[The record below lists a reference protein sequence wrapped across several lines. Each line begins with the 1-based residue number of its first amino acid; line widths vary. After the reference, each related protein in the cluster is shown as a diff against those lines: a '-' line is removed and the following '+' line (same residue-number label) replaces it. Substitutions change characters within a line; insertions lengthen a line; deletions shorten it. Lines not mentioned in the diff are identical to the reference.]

1 VAERRWVHPLGDL
14 GTDVGALVEPLAVA
28 YHAVRLSGARPDH
41 TALVFGAGP
50 IGLVTT
56 AALRA
61 AGVEQVIVVE
71 PAEVRKKKAS
81 GAGAD
86 HVLDPT
92 STDVVAEVLE
102 LTLGR
107 GADVSFECA
116 GVDAVLRSAIQA
128 TRRRH
133 VRQRRHL
140 GHEASV
146 AINDLVVR
154 EVNLLGSLAYA
165 DDHPAT
171 IDMIA
176 TGKVDPFQFITG
188 RIKLDDIVA
197 HGFDA

>member
-1 VAERRWVHPLGDL
+1 
-14 GTDVGALVEPLAVA
+14 
-28 YHAVRLSGARPDH
+28 
-41 TALVFGAGP
+41 
-50 IGLVTT
+50 
-56 AALRA
+56 
-61 AGVEQVIVVE
+61 
-71 PAEVRKKKAS
+71 
-81 GAGAD
+81 
-86 HVLDPT
+86 
-92 STDVVAEVLE
+92 
-102 LTLGR
+102 
-107 GADVSFECA
+107 
-116 GVDAVLRSAIQA
+116 
-128 TRRRH
+128 